1 MKFKMIKKVFNSL
14 KKQEKISL
22 LLISLFSFF
31 SIILELFGLS
41 LIIPISKLIFDIDFY
56 SDLSQRYNHIVFLKF
71 LTKEQIIFIV
81 IGGFFSIYVL
91 KTIFLSILSYSKFK
105 FINKLIKDRTIEL
118 FKIYLQQKISFF
130 KKTHSSKLIKNLIN
144 EMFMLSAFF
153 NALIILLSEGLLTI
167 LIVLGIIFY
176 DFSIFSFLIFFSVL
190 LYYTFKKIFKDRIH
204 NWGNERQILQGKIT
218 KDMTEAFGA
227 IKELII
233 YNKSEIF
240 EKKIK
245 RHYNSKLNLDIR
257 FSTINEIPKYFI
269 ELAALIGFSGTSYIL
284 YFKGID
290 NDELLISLIFFGAL
304 LFKGIPS
311 ISRIINSLQQIKF
324 YFPAHNLIVDQL
336 SLEIKKNI
344 NPIEE
349 ISFKKSL
356 HLKNLNFSFNEK
368 MIFENFSI
376 EIKKGEKVVI
386 MGKSGRGKTTL
397 IDIIGGFYDNFDG
410 EFLVDSNPIKNILSW
425 RKKIGYLSQSF
436 FILDDSIKNNI
447 ILNNNFDEY
456 KLNGIIDI
464 CNLKSLIKS
473 REKGVDDFI
482 GERGSL
488 LSGGERQR
496 IGLARAL
503 YNDPEILILD
513 EPTSSLDDDTAESF
527 INSILQLDNNITIVM
542 VTHNKSFNNK
552 FDKIIEL

>member
-41 LIIPISKLIFDIDFY
+41 LIIPISKLIFELDFY
-56 SDLSQRYNHIVFLKF
+56 SNLSKRYNNIVFLKY
-71 LTKEQIIFIV
+71 LTKEQIIYIV
-81 IGGFFSIYVL
+81 IGGFFSIYIL

-105 FINKLIKDRTIEL
+105 FINKLIIDRTLEL
-118 FKIYLQQKISFF
+118 FKIYLHQRISFF
-130 KKTHSSKLIKNLIN
+130 KKNHSSKLIKNLIN

-176 DFSIFSFLIFFSVL
+176 DFSIFIFLILFSAL
-190 LYYTFKKIFKDRIH
+190 LYYTFKKIFKDRIY
-204 NWGNERQILQGKIT
+204 NWGNQRQILQGKIT

-240 EKKIK
+240 EKSIQSY
-245 RHYNSKLNLDIR
+245 YNSKLNLDIR
-257 FSTINEIPKYFI
+257 FSTLNEIPKYFI

-290 NDELLISLIFFGAL
+290 NDEILISLIFFGAL

-376 EIKKGEKVVI
+376 EIKKGEKVLI

-397 IDIIGGFYDNFDG
+397 IDIIGGFYNNFDG

-456 KLNGIIDI
+456 KLNRIIDI
-464 CNLKSLIKS
+464 CNLKNLIKS

-527 INSILQLDNNITIVM
+527 INSILQLGNKITIVM
-542 VTHNKSFNNK
+542 VTHNRSFCNK